1 MEIVTVDCHIKRGK
15 FVPSHLHLD
24 CSYLLEAD
32 DKEPLRIKE
41 DENSG
46 VKWIDIDK
54 AIEVTNEPKMGT
66 NLSKIK

>member
-1 MEIVTVDCHIKRGK
+1 M
-15 FVPSHLHLD
+15 
-24 CSYLLEAD
+24 LEAD

-54 AIEVTNEPKMGT
+54 AIEVTNEPKMVPIYQKL
-66 NLSKIK
+66 NDKLLELYAKK